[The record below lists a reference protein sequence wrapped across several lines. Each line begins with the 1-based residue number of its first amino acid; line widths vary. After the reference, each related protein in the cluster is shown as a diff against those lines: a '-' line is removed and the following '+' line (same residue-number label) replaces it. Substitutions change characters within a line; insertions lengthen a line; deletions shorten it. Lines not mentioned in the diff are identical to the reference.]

1 MERGG
6 NARKSGARHLVG
18 SQLLRQPLEGH
29 AVSMPERPIDDELRE
44 LAEAITSGPDDVADF
59 GADAAALYR
68 RERLV
73 ALGLLDVT
81 AMVNDDERAIDEQ
94 HPLLVAVR
102 ERLRDRLRELLAWA
116 RATGRMT

>member
-1 MERGG
+1 MERGR
-6 NARKSGARHLVG
+6 NMRKSKTRHLG
-18 SQLLRQPLEGH
+18 GFQLLRQPLDGH
-29 AVSMPERPIDDELRE
+29 AVPMSERPINDELHE
-44 LAEAITSGPDDVADF
+44 LAEAIASGPDDVADF

-73 ALGLLDVT
+73 ALGLLGVA
-81 AMVNDDERAIDEQ
+81 AMIDDDERAIDEQ

-116 RATGRMT
+116 KATGRMT

>member
-6 NARKSGARHLVG
+6 NARKSETRHLVG
-18 SQLLRQPLEGH
+18 FQLLRQPLEGH
-29 AVSMPERPIDDELRE
+29 AVSMPERPIDELRE
-44 LAEAITSGPDDVADF
+44 LAEAIASGPDDVADF

-68 RERLV
+68 RERFV
-73 ALGLLDVT
+73 ALGLLGVT
-81 AMVNDDERAIDEQ
+81 AMIDHDERAIDEQ
-94 HPLLVAVR
+94 HPRLVAVR

>member
-1 MERGG
+1 MERGR
-6 NARKSGARHLVG
+6 NARKSETRHLVG
-18 SQLLRQPLEGH
+18 FQLFRQPPSGH
-29 AVSMPERPIDDELRE
+29 AVIMSEQPIDELRE
-44 LAEAITSGPDDVADF
+44 LAEAIASGPDDVADF

-73 ALGLLDVT
+73 ALGLLGLA
-81 AMVNDDERAIDEQ
+81 AMIDDDERAIDEQ